1 MLEQI
6 RQGVDQLIGEGKDAE
21 AIAYLLEQIQDRSA
35 YRAELILLQ
44 SSEATLAREER
55 NQFVSSEEAGRR
67 RARIRDSALKIAG
80 EMTEKDLKSAAAPS
94 AATHDAPL
102 HDYHRYTCNR
112 TLQNNDFQKIRRER
126 ADARTH
132 FFYIYG
138 LDRHSHYGLVQRFSY
153 DLEGLLGSY
162 RNPNIQA
169 RCKVDRA
176 NMIAL
181 AYNPDLEAYKTDV
194 LTELFTEFELDPDA
208 CEPLLSR
215 KLDYLRRHSPRL
227 QALGSNDRVFLYFV
241 ISELDWDREVT
252 PALVRW
258 LIDEFCGQELPAG
271 SPAFFFFFGI
281 EFEKDDSPVKAEVE
295 AAIRSGGRIRILP
308 ELQMVA
314 AADLKR
320 WFNTYRLFMR
330 ERQRRAEL
338 QRRYFGEAEQFYME
352 DIERELEKLID
363 ELNNLHT

>member
-6 RQGVDQLIGEGKDAE
+6 RQRVRQLIGEGKDAE
-21 AIAYLLEQIQDRSA
+21 AIAYLLEQIQDRST
-35 YRAELILLQ
+35 YRAELTLLQ
-44 SSEATLAREER
+44 GSEATLAREER
-55 NQFVSSEEAGRR
+55 NQFVSPEEAHRR
-67 RARIRDSALKIAG
+67 RARIRDSALKIA
-80 EMTEKDLKSAAAPS
+80 EEITEEELKNAAAPS
-94 AATHDAPL
+94 AAPTAPL

-112 TLQNNDFQKIRRER
+112 TLQNNDFQKIRRR
-126 ADARTH
+126 QADARTH

-162 RNPNIQA
+162 RNPKVQA

-181 AYNPDLEAYKTDV
+181 AYNPDLEAYKTDI
-194 LTELFTEFELDPDA
+194 LTALFFEFELDPDA

-227 QALGSNDRVFLYFV
+227 RALGSEDRVFLYFV

-258 LIDEFCGQELPAG
+258 LIDEFCGVELPAD
-271 SPAFFFFFGI
+271 SPAFYFFFGI
-281 EFEKDDSPVKAEVE
+281 EFEDEDSPVKAEVE
-295 AAIRSGGRIRILP
+295 AAIRSGGRIQILP
-308 ELQMVA
+308 ELQMVS

-320 WFNTYRLFMR
+320 WFNTYRMFMQ
-330 ERQRRAEL
+330 ERRRRDEL
-338 QRRYFGEAEQFYME
+338 QGRYFEAKEQFYMDE
-352 DIERELEKLID
+352 IERKLEQLID
-363 ELNNLHT
+363 ELNKPNT